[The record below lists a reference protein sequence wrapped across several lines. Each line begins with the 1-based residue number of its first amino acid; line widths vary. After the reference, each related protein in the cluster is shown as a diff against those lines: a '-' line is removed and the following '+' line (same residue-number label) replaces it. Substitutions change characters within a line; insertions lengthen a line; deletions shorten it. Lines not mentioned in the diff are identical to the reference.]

1 MKTFCLIFLYVTP
14 YFFIVDCS
22 AQNHLPFYE
31 QNSIGE
37 YYLLRSD
44 SIPDLKQ
51 SNQVSI
57 ISKHGIVGSGKFI
70 NLHITTEKECCTH
83 PDPFFLMGTLK
94 LNCKPDSIYY
104 LVAGVINEGKLFN
117 TKFDSV
123 PDEKNFVTG
132 DFNKTILDINYD
144 PVYSYRWTK
153 QFDGKYYLE
162 VKDDANYF
170 GTHPDNII
178 YPVDLKNCNYSKND
192 SIEIL
197 YCMADS
203 LNENF
208 HYEPRW
214 ILIYLNGKLLDAR
227 RDYSL
232 TSSDGYG
239 PFFYQLKF
247 PAGCYKTENDFYIL
261 YNPGFVLHQQNGT
274 WTEES
279 REPCLYYGECDC
291 GE

>member
-1 MKTFCLIFLYVTP
+1 MKNFCLIFLFVTP

-31 QNSIGE
+31 QNSNGE

-51 SNQVSI
+51 FNQVSI

-70 NLHITTEKECCTH
+70 NFHFTTEKECCTH

-94 LNCKPDSIYY
+94 LNFKPDSAYY
-104 LVAGVINEGKLFN
+104 ILGGVIKEGKLF
-117 TKFDSV
+117 DSKLDTV
-123 PDEKNFVTG
+123 PDVNNYLTS
-132 DFNKTILDINYD
+132 DFQNTILDLNDD
-144 PVYSYRWTK
+144 PEYSYRWTL
-153 QFDGKYYLE
+153 QPTGKYYLE

-170 GTHPDNII
+170 GTPPDNII
-178 YPVDLKNCNYSKND
+178 YPVDLKNCSYSKID

-197 YCMADS
+197 YCIADS

-214 ILIYLNGKLLDAR
+214 TLIYMNGKLLDAR
-227 RDYSL
+227 RD
-232 TSSDGYG
+232 
-239 PFFYQLKF
+239 FF
-247 PAGCYKTENDFYIL
+247 I
-261 YNPGFVLHQQNGT
+261 
-274 WTEES
+274 
-279 REPCLYYGECDC
+279 DC
-291 GE
+291 K